1 MTDLLLNNYQL
12 RRGSGKDK
20 ALLVKFMQL
29 TYQELFLE
37 QQDFSHLAVTVE
49 RYFSQETPLWLVE
62 FLGNEKQETPSISNE
77 QGGLIR
83 KVSAVRGIACL
94 WLGNAVDQVQGDR
107 FSHIFLLYVSPAHRL
122 QGIGSALMRHAEDWA
137 KSRGDRQ
144 IGLQVFEINTPAV
157 NLYRQLGYQ
166 TQSLWMVK
174 PLSK

>member
-1 MTDLLLNNYQL
+1 MTDLLLNNYQQ

-62 FLGNEKQETPSISNE
+62 FLGSEQQETPSISNE

-83 KVSAVRGIACL
+83 KVSAVPTIACL

-107 FSHIFLLYVSPAHRL
+107 FSHIFLLYVNPNHRRR
-122 QGIGSALMRHAEDWA
+122 GIGSALMRHAENWA
-137 KSRGDRQ
+137 KSKGDRQ
-144 IGLQVFEINTPAV
+144 IGLQVFEINAPAV
-157 NLYRQLGYQ
+157 NLYHKLGYQ

-174 PLSK
+174 PLNK